1 MIMKRRALIPALL
14 LAGAAGLA
22 GCANA
27 PGTVSPTP
35 TPTTTPA
42 ITCPAG
48 SWRSTGVT
56 ATTSVGTV
64 PVTLTGGAD
73 VKLTIGADGAVTA
86 DFTGMKPVV
95 YTATVAGSE
104 VTGEFTYQG
113 SVSGN
118 VALSGSASATGTG
131 APSTSTSTSTATASA
146 TASPSGSAGAGSPWR
161 PTGQV
166 NWGDLKLTAKLTK
179 PVTLVV
185 IDSVKLT
192 DVTGAQTTQ
201 VGNVIDLQPLLRAGE
216 YRCTGNDALV
226 ITPSATGGPTVAWTL
241 ARV

>member
-1 MIMKRRALIPALL
+1 MIMNRRVLIPALF

-22 GCANA
+22 GCTNP

-35 TPTTTPA
+35 TTTTTPA
-42 ITCPAG
+42 LTCPAG
-48 SWRSTGVT
+48 SWRSTGVA

-73 VKLTIGADGAVTA
+73 VKATIGADGAVTA

-104 VTGEFTYQG
+104 VAGEFTYTG
-113 SVSGN
+113 SVSAT
-118 VALSGSASATGTG
+118 VAVTGATATSSTGTATSTGTSPATSSTTSSGSGSAT
-131 APSTSTSTSTATASA
+131 
-146 TASPSGSAGAGSPWR
+146 AGSPWR

-166 NWGDLKLTAKLTK
+166 NWGGVKLTAKLTK
-179 PVTLVV
+179 PVVLTP
-185 IDSVKLT
+185 IDNVKLT

-201 VGNVIDLQPLLRAGE
+201 IGNVVDLQPLLRAGE

-226 ITPSATGGPTVAWTL
+226 ITPSASGGPTVAWTF

>member
-1 MIMKRRALIPALL
+1 MKRRSLIPALF

-22 GCANA
+22 GCTTA
-27 PGTVSPTP
+27 PGTVSPAP

-42 ITCPAG
+42 LTCPAG
-48 SWRSTGVT
+48 SWRSTGVA

-73 VKLTIGADGAVTA
+73 VKATIGADGAVNA

-104 VTGEFTYQG
+104 VAGEFTYQG

-118 VALSGSASATGTG
+118 VAFTG
-131 APSTSTSTSTATASA
+131 AAATSTSSGTSTGTSTATTSSTSA
-146 TASPSGSAGAGSPWR
+146 PGSPWR

-179 PVTLVV
+179 PVTLTV
-185 IDSVKLT
+185 IDNVKLT

-201 VGNVIDLQPLLRAGE
+201 IGNVIDLQPLLRAGE
-216 YRCTGNDALV
+216 YRCNGNDTLV
-226 ITPSATGGPTVAWTL
+226 ITPSATGGPTVVWTL
-241 ARV
+241 TRV

>member
-1 MIMKRRALIPALL
+1 MIMNRRTLIPALF

-22 GCANA
+22 GCTTA

-42 ITCPAG
+42 LTCPAG
-48 SWRSTGVT
+48 SWRSSGVA

-73 VKLTIGADGAVTA
+73 VKTTIGADGAVTA

-95 YTATVAGSE
+95 YTATVAGAE
-104 VTGEFTYQG
+104 VAGEFTYTG
-113 SVSGN
+113 TISGT
-118 VALSGSASATGTG
+118 VALSGAAATSSTGTATSSTTSSVTATPGGSAT
-131 APSTSTSTSTATASA
+131 
-146 TASPSGSAGAGSPWR
+146 AGSPWR

-166 NWGDLKLTAKLTK
+166 NWSEVKLTAKLTK
-179 PVTLVV
+179 PVVLTA
-185 IDSVKLT
+185 IDNVKLT

-201 VGNVIDLQPLLRAGE
+201 IGNVIDLQPLLRAGE
-216 YRCTGNDALV
+216 YRCTGNDTLV
-226 ITPSATGGPTVAWTL
+226 ITPSASGGPTVAWTF